1 MRYIF
6 IPILAVLTLVACAG
20 GPGRQTVA
28 VVNGAAITAADVAAM
43 LPENLDSLR
52 ADTVKKQVLD
62 GIITR
67 KLFAQEAKREG
78 MDKSKDVEY
87 LVELEQKA
95 LVNQRL
101 YDTITAPG
109 NQVTETALQAAY
121 KLLQTEAHL
130 RLISV
135 PDESLA
141 RRLAAELD
149 QGAVFESLA
158 VKYSKH
164 PTAAT
169 GGDGGFKPLLFI
181 DEPLRTKVMVL
192 KPGQRT
198 QPTQVDNVWQIVLL
212 VETRPT
218 NPAPPPLDQYR
229 QQLEYQLKQQ
239 QRREIAN
246 QYLADLRARL
256 TYNPAGL
263 DIMCKPVDS
272 ITEAEKGVAV
282 AYKDKARFVKV
293 ARLLSVAA
301 RFPAMLDTTMKK
313 YAVRRAIEEDLMY
326 DDALRRGLDK
336 APDIVRQLA
345 AKREDVLYKA
355 LFKKEITDKLVVSG
369 ADVMDYFQQNRQNFT
384 SPDSNKVANMIRSR
398 LLTERRDARMQEY
411 VAGLKAKAKITINQA
426 ALAALKKETK
436 APGNP
441 KR

>member
-1 MRYIF
+1 MRHLF
-6 IPILAVLTLVACAG
+6 IPILAVLALVACASQ
-20 GPGRQTVA
+20 PGRQAVA
-28 VVNGAAITAADVAAM
+28 VVNGEAITAADIAAM

-78 MDKSKDVEY
+78 MEKDAEY
-87 LVELEQKA
+87 QVELEQKA

-109 NQVTETALQAAY
+109 NLVTETGLQSAY
-121 KLLQTEAHL
+121 KMLQTEAHL

-135 PDESLA
+135 PEESLA

-149 QGAVFESLA
+149 QGAVFETLV

-164 PTAAT
+164 PTAAR
-169 GGDGGFKPLLFI
+169 GGDAGFEPLLYI
-181 DEPLRTKVMVL
+181 EEPLRSRVMVL
-192 KPGQRT
+192 TPGQHT
-198 QPTQVDNVWQIVLL
+198 EPTPIDNAWQIAML
-212 VETRPT
+212 VETRPA
-218 NPAPPPLDQYR
+218 NPGPPPLAEFR
-229 QQLEYQLKQQ
+229 QQLEYRLRQL

-246 QYLADLRARL
+246 QYLTDLRARV

-263 DIMCKPVDS
+263 DIMTKPIDS
-272 ITEAEKGVAV
+272 ITEADKEVAV

-301 RFPAMLDTTMKK
+301 RFPAMLDTAMKK
-313 YAVRRAIEEDLMY
+313 YTVRRAIEEDLMY
-326 DDALRRGLDK
+326 DDALHRGLDK

-355 LFKKEITDKLVVSG
+355 LFKKEITDKLVVSD
-369 ADVMDYFQQNRQNFT
+369 ADVMDYFQQNRQNFP
-384 SPDSNKVANMIRSR
+384 SPDSNKVVSMIRSR
-398 LLTERRDARMQEY
+398 LLTERRDARMRDY
-411 VAGLKAKAKITINQA
+411 MAGLKAKAKITINQA
-426 ALAALKKETK
+426 ALAALRKETK
-436 APGNP
+436 APDNP

>member
-1 MRYIF
+1 
-6 IPILAVLTLVACAG
+6 LAVLTVVACAG
-20 GPGRQTVA
+20 RPDRQAVA
-28 VVNGAAITAADVAAM
+28 VVNGEAIAAADVAAM

-78 MDKSKDVEY
+78 MEKDAEY
-87 LVELEQKA
+87 EVELEQKA

-101 YDTITAPG
+101 YDTITAAG
-109 NQVTETALQAAY
+109 NRVTDAGLQSAY

-135 PDESLA
+135 PEESLA
-141 RRLAAELD
+141 RRLYAELD

-164 PTAAT
+164 GTAAKA
-169 GGDGGFKPLLFI
+169 GDVGFVPLLHI
-181 DEPLRTKVMVL
+181 EEPVRTRVLVL
-192 KPGQRT
+192 KPGQHT
-198 QPTQVDNVWQIVLL
+198 QPTPLDNAWQIMML
-212 VETRPT
+212 VETRPAS
-218 NPAPPPLDQYR
+218 PGPPPLGEYR
-229 QQLEYQLKQQ
+229 QELEYRLKQQ
-239 QRREIAN
+239 QRRAMAN

-263 DIMCKPVDS
+263 DIMCQPVDS
-272 ITEAEKGVAV
+272 ITEADKEVAV

-293 ARLLSVAA
+293 SRLLSVAA
-301 RFPAMLDTTMKK
+301 RFPAMLDTAMKK

-326 DDALRRGLDK
+326 EDALRQGLDK
-336 APDIVRQLA
+336 TPDIARRLA

-355 LFKKEITDKLVVSG
+355 LFKREISDKLVVSD
-369 ADVMDYFQQNRQNFT
+369 AEVMDYFRQNRQNFP
-384 SPDSNKVANMIRSR
+384 SPDSNQVAGMIRSR
-398 LLTERRDARMQEY
+398 LLNERRDARMQEY
-411 VAGLKAKAKITINQA
+411 LAGLKAKAKITISQT
-426 ALAALKKETK
+426 ALAALKKEAK
-436 APGNP
+436 VPGNP

>member
-6 IPILAVLTLVACAG
+6 IPILAVLTLMACAG
-20 GPGRQTVA
+20 RSDRQTMA

-78 MDKSKDVEY
+78 MEKDAEY
-87 LVELEQKA
+87 QVELEQKA

-101 YDTITAPG
+101 YDTITAAG
-109 NQVTETALQAAY
+109 NEVTEMAVQSAY

-141 RRLAAELD
+141 RRLSAELD

-164 PTAAT
+164 ASAAKA
-169 GGDGGFKPLLFI
+169 GDVGFMPLLYVE
-181 DEPLRTKVMVL
+181 EPLRTRVMVL
-192 KPGQRT
+192 KPGQHT
-198 QPTQVDNVWQIVLL
+198 QPTPLDNAWQIAML
-212 VETRPT
+212 VETRPA
-218 NPAPPPLDQYR
+218 NPGPPPLGEFR

-239 QRREIAN
+239 QRRAIAN

-282 AYKDKARFVKV
+282 AYKDKAQFVKV

-355 LFKKEITDKLVVSG
+355 LFKKEITDKLVVSD